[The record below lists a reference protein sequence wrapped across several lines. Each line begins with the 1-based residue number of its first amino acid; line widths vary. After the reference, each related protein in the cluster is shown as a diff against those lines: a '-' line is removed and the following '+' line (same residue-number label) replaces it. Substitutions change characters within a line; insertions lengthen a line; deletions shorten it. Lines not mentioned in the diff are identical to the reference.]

1 MANRAYIG
9 DLSVNDYLTNIRE
22 GLSFIEW
29 GRTVSSDTRIFIK
42 PNLTYPTFRPGVM
55 TCPEAIEAAIIA
67 IKDYTPHIMIGDADS
82 GGYNRFSMDEVY
94 QATGLVDFAQKYG
107 VQVVNLSSGSR
118 RAINFNYSGKSFS
131 LDLPR
136 LLTDEIDQLVT
147 MPVPKVHANTTV
159 SLSFKNQWGC
169 IPEPTDRLKLHPYFQ
184 HVILEVNRAVKTQTV
199 IMDGTYGLNGN
210 GPMKGQAVKLNW
222 LMVADHPGSAAQ
234 IALEMMQIPLEKV
247 RHLRYAQQQGW
258 IPERSSISTNVE
270 PALFKKEAFYM
281 KRGLTDWPGY
291 LAFNSSFL
299 AYLAYFS
306 PLAGFL
312 HWLLYLVREPLYDYN
327 RKKIV

>member
-107 VQVVNLSSGSR
+107 VQVVNLSSGPR
-118 RAINFNYSGKSFS
+118 RAIDFNYSGKSFS

-210 GPMKGQAVKLNW
+210 GPMKGQAVNLNW

-306 PLAGFL
+306 PFAGFL

-327 RKKIV
+327 RKK